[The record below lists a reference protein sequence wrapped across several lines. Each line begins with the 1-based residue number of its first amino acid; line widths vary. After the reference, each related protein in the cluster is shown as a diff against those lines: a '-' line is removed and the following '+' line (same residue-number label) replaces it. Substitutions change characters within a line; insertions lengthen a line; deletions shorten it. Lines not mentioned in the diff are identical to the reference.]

1 MKEEYIKYAK
11 RLDTIGDLIISI
23 SNLIKTPEE
32 VKILSL
38 EDIRVN
44 KNDLNETIRRFEYA
58 KESLKEVKVPFIV
71 QSQHKKM
78 VQRFE
83 EYIESIRILNNSVN
97 ISANNEIQ
105 IYESEYNK
113 GLELQ
118 KKSVEELEKLT
129 QLIGWIYVKFLDT
142 KRLSFFAQQPF
153 MDCSTSQVDC
163 QSEKSL

>member
-129 QLIGWIYVKFLDT
+129 QLIGDKLL
-142 KRLSFFAQQPF
+142 K
-153 MDCSTSQVDC
+153 
-163 QSEKSL
+163 